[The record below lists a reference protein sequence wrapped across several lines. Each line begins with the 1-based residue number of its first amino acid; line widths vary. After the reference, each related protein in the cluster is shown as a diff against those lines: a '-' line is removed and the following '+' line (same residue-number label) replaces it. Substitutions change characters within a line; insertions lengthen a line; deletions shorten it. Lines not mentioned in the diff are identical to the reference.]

1 MTLPQPMPSRANP
14 ARHPPSVNC
23 DLCGFNM
30 PLPTICQE
38 RGEVLGLLVCT
49 ACTEDQLEALN
60 YERTCEA
67 H

>member
-1 MTLPQPMPSRANP
+1 MNAPHLTPGQHDP
-14 ARHPPSVNC
+14 ARHPPSVSC

-38 RGEVLGLLVCT
+38 RGEVLGLLLCT
-49 ACTEDQLEALN
+49 LCIEDQLEALN
-60 YERTCEA
+60 YERSCEA